1 MVADVLED
9 ELTVDRRL
17 PATLK
22 PLFLKPGQL
31 TVDYVNGRIAR
42 YIRPFRLYLVSSV
55 IFFVLLSFFSLRFI
69 REALAPPDPTMAAD
83 TVGLVQIDSEI
94 ADIERA
100 LEEPA
105 VPGPVR
111 EVLRARHHA
120 LMTQRE
126 TLLDEPEP
134 GEAPPT
140 DTTPL
145 APPVEPPGQPDPQP
159 AVGVMAAFE
168 DVAVNLGHP
177 ALDSAATAKLRQLS
191 RMEPGEAAERVVGDF
206 LRYGSWVMFILLPLF
221 AAVLKALYIRRR
233 RYYAEH
239 FIFLLHTHAFIYLLF
254 SVLLLLV
261 MLGWGRGWVLTVIL
275 GWIPVYVFLAMRRV
289 YAQSRS
295 KTLVKWW
302 VLGWIY
308 FFVLV
313 TAIPIAF
320 LATTLLA

>member
-17 PATLK
+17 PATLM

-94 ADIERA
+94 AAIERA

-105 VPGPVR
+105 VG
-111 EVLRARHHA
+111 
-120 LMTQRE
+120 
-126 TLLDEPEP
+126 D
-134 GEAPPT
+134 
-140 DTTPL
+140 
-145 APPVEPPGQPDPQP
+145 
-159 AVGVMAAFE
+159 GVMAALE

-275 GWIPVYVFLAMRRV
+275 GWIAVYVFLAMRRV

-308 FFVLV
+308 FFVLA

-320 LATTLLA
+320 LATALLA